1 MVKSVIFA
9 SSIVVGGAANVPLAT
24 FGSSDDTLRTW
35 RETNDPVMGG
45 KSTGK
50 FTVDSDNAIGSMEGT
65 VAIVP
70 SLSAPGFINAQAL
83 GKYADVSSCSGIE
96 LDIRVP
102 SDPYDG
108 WRFSFGNDRSACS
121 QFFARGFHAGFAPP
135 SGSDFGKVQI
145 PFSDFTGCWSDS
157 TGEAIKTCADDSSV
171 CPTTERLSNLQSL
184 QVWAEGKVGDV
195 KIDMRS
201 VSAYGCNAEADLTAP
216 LASVPLTT
224 FDGADETT
232 QKWMAMN
239 DPVMGGKSKAT
250 FTTAN
255 NVGVFDGAVAIVPS
269 LQAPGFCTMQSPRV
283 SFPDISGA
291 DAIQLVARQTSDY
304 KGWRFTIGDAPHNP
318 DSGAPFFVK
327 GQYKANVAIPVSDEY
342 QTIII
347 PFTDFTFK
355 WSDTTGEPTVKCVDD
370 ASVCPDA
377 KYLKAA
383 KQLGI
388 MAEGLEGSFHLEV
401 QSITAV
407 NTARMQ
413 AVLV

>member
-1 MVKSVIFA
+1 MVKSVVVA
-9 SSIVVGGAANVPLAT
+9 SSIAMGGAATVPLAT
-24 FGSSDDTLRTW
+24 FGASDDTLRTW

-50 FTVDSDNAIGSMEGT
+50 FTVDSDNAIGTMEGT

-70 SLSAPGFINAQAL
+70 SLSAPGFINVQAL
-83 GKYADVSSCSGIE
+83 GTYADVSSCAGIE
-96 LDIRVP
+96 LDIRA
-102 SDPYDG
+102 SAFDG
-108 WRFSFGNDRSACS
+108 WRFSFGNDRSACKE
-121 QFFARGFHAGFAPP
+121 FFAKGYHASFTP
-135 SGSDFGKVQI
+135 SSGNDFEKVQI
-145 PFSDFTGCWSDS
+145 PFNEFTRCWSDS
-157 TGEAIKTCADDSSV
+157 TGEPITSCADDSSV
-171 CPTTERLSNLQSL
+171 CPTTERLQNLQSL
-184 QVWAEGKVGDV
+184 QVWAEGKEGDV

-201 VSAYGCNAEADLTAP
+201 VSAYGCDSSTALAEP
-216 LASVPLTT
+216 LASIPLTT
-224 FDGADETT
+224 FDGADATT
-232 QKWMAMN
+232 QGWRAMN
-239 DPVMGGKSKAT
+239 DPVMGGQSKAT
-250 FTTAN
+250 FTVAD

-269 LQAPGFCTMQSPRV
+269 LQAPGFCTMETPRV

-291 DAIQLVARQTSDY
+291 DALQVVARQTSDY

-327 GQYKANVAIPVSDEY
+327 GQYKANVAIPVSEEF
-342 QTIII
+342 QTVTI

-377 KYLKAA
+377 KHLKAA

-401 QSITAV
+401 KSITAV
-407 NTARMQ
+407 NMASMQ
-413 AVLV
+413 NAVVV